1 MPLGYRQIDTYK
13 FEELELAE
21 PYQGPKHTLNVAF
34 GTDGDDT
41 IVFTEPRGT
50 AFAGDGND
58 TVIGSDDD
66 DRLFGNAGKDRIE
79 GNDGDDLIVGG
90 AGTDLLFGGE
100 NDDTIYGDW
109 QDAAGDGEARD
120 GVFGGGGNDTLFGGG
135 GDDVVSG
142 DAGSDTISG
151 GTGDDTLIGDS
162 TFPVEHPDEQWVGE
176 ADTFVFS
183 EHYWGDDTIVD
194 FNDGLDLIDFSGQA
208 TAIAFADLT
217 ITQIGNDTEI
227 AYTPPPGGFGA
238 PLTNTITLLG
248 ISAGD
253 IDGADF
259 IF

>member
-1 MPLGYRQIDTYK
+1 MPIGYRQVDTYK
-13 FEELELAE
+13 FEKFELAE

-41 IVFTEPRGT
+41 IVFTEPNGT
-50 AFAGDGND
+50 AFAGNGND
-58 TVIGSDDD
+58 TVIGSD
-66 DRLFGNAGKDRIE
+66 GE
-79 GNDGDDLIVGG
+79 DLIVGG
-90 AGTDLLFGGE
+90 AGRDLLFGGE
-100 NDDTIYGDW
+100 KDDTIYGDW

-120 GVFGGGGNDTLFGGG
+120 GIFGGGGNDTLFGGG
-135 GDDVVSG
+135 GGDVVSG
-142 DAGSDTISG
+142 GAGSDTISG

-162 TFPVEHPDEQWVGE
+162 TFPVEHPDEEWVGE

-183 EHYWGDDTIVD
+183 ERYWGDDTIVD

-227 AYTPPPGGFGA
+227 AYTPPPGGFGT
-238 PLTNTITLLG
+238 PITNTITLLG